1 MTHSARHSPQE
12 GPHSPAPLPSPSC
25 WQHDAVAPAFWPIL
39 PELGYHGIFPQPGA
53 IYHRQPCPTCSPWRA
68 KSDEPCLV
76 VRIISAT
83 QADVFC
89 HHCLHQERITA

>member
-1 MTHSARHSPQE
+1 MPMPSHSIAQE
-12 GPHSPAPLPSPSC
+12 GPYAPEPLPMPRNG
-25 WQHDAVAPAFWPIL
+25 QLDAVGAAFWPIMV
-39 PELGYHGIFPQPGA
+39 ELGYHGIFPAPGA
-53 IYHRQPCPTCSPWRA
+53 TYHRQPCPTCSPWRA

-83 QADVFC
+83 QADVIC

>member
-1 MTHSARHSPQE
+1 MTHSGHQSAQE
-12 GPHSPAPLPSPSC
+12 GPHSPAPLHPAT
-25 WQHDAVAPAFWPIL
+25 QGQLDAVAPAFWPIMV
-39 PELGYHGIFPQPGA
+39 ELGYHGIFPQPA
-53 IYHRQPCPTCSPWRA
+53 ATYHRQPCPTCSPWRE

-83 QADVFC
+83 QADVIC